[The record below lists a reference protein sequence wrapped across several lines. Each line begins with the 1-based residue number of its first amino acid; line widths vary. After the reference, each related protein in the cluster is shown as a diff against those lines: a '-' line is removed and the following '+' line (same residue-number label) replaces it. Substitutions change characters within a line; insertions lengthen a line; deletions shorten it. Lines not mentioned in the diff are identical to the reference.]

1 MVSFCAKS
9 TSAIFQFS
17 RCKVPSQWLHGNC
30 LCRDISIDIHI
41 LFLASGILL
50 FSCAICFHTKSRLA
64 SALAFHTAQLF
75 AFLHI
80 LVCDC
85 QNAWTFF
92 NLSEPGSKLQ
102 KSFNIWGALKKKGT
116 LKMSESDHMAPW
128 SALAKIYHLIFM
140 IDDNTNL
147 IVSSK
152 WQNEDITKSGGG
164 REGSK
169 AVWNF
174 SETSSVLVTPCVPQ
188 TPKKWERVRES
199 AK

>member
-1 MVSFCAKS
+1 MSKLTNHFVPLFWNTTKTLMIFFHDLKVVSFCAKS

-64 SALAFHTAQLF
+64 SALAFHTAHLF

-85 QNAWTFF
+85 QNAWTNF
-92 NLSEPGSKLQ
+92 NLLEPGLKLQ
-102 KSFNIWGALKKKGT
+102 KSF
-116 LKMSESDHMAPW
+116 
-128 SALAKIYHLIFM
+128 
-140 IDDNTNL
+140 
-147 IVSSK
+147 
-152 WQNEDITKSGGG
+152 
-164 REGSK
+164 
-169 AVWNF
+169 
-174 SETSSVLVTPCVPQ
+174 
-188 TPKKWERVRES
+188 
-199 AK
+199 

>member
-92 NLSEPGSKLQ
+92 NLLEPGSKLQ
-102 KSFNIWGALKKKGT
+102 KSFNIWGSLKKKAT
-116 LKMSESDHMAPW
+116 LKMSESSRMAP
-128 SALAKIYHLIFM
+128 
-140 IDDNTNL
+140 
-147 IVSSK
+147 
-152 WQNEDITKSGGG
+152 
-164 REGSK
+164 
-169 AVWNF
+169 
-174 SETSSVLVTPCVPQ
+174 
-188 TPKKWERVRES
+188 
-199 AK
+199 